1 MGHHPARIGRLADPT
16 PTPGGDVSAPD
27 RERAISALHALDP
40 GVDREQ
46 WVRIGMSA
54 KDAGVSLADFDTWSS
69 RATNYSGERDVA
81 QVWKSFNGDGVKAAT
96 LYGMAIDAG
105 WKDPAKQRHNG
116 HSKRQAITLTASPI
130 RPQKTPHKAVKSVS
144 ELWAHFA
151 PATDEHA
158 YIIAKRGRADG
169 LRVVPAADG
178 LSIAG
183 QSVAGWLV
191 VPALSL
197 DGELRS
203 MQFIPP
209 PGIGKK
215 LNMPGASFDDGLFVV
230 GNLAESARAFILE
243 GIGQTWACW
252 QATGCAA
259 VVTFGSGRMS
269 AVAEILRRRFP
280 ALPLVL
286 VADRGKE
293 VQCSEIARAIGGAWA
308 EMPTSKP
315 SNFDCND
322 YAAEYGADEL
332 AELLDKPKA
341 PARRYLM
348 LSAFDLLNAPPLRWL
363 VRGVMP
369 MHGLACMYGASGS
382 GKSFLALDLCAAV
395 ADGAEWFCCHVT
407 AAPVVYIALEGE
419 HGFRQRVDAWQVHH
433 GRDLPAGL
441 RFVMQ
446 PFDLRNADDLR
457 ELADSVT
464 ASGAAGG
471 LLVLDTLSRASGAAD
486 ENSSKD
492 MGEIVSAAAALQ
504 SKLGGTVLLIH
515 HTGKDA
521 TKGLRGHSSLFAALD
536 SAIEVARTDDR
547 RAWRIAKSK
556 DDSDS
561 AAHSFRLAVVEIGAD
576 EHGDALTSCIV
587 ELDEDAGEAVR
598 SVRLPR
604 GGNQKA
610 VFDVAAELLRDGKH
624 MGEGGAPATRPCV
637 RLDDL
642 IAGCRGRL
650 AVENDRVPERV
661 RLAVT
666 GLVNGGCVKLKDG
679 WIWMP

>member
-1 MGHHPARIGRLADPT
+1 MKTA
-16 PTPGGDVSAPD
+16 APD
-27 RERAISALHALDP
+27 ISRVLSALQFLDP
-40 GVDREQ
+40 GMPIDQ
-46 WVRIGMSA
+46 WHAAGRAAIAGGASLDDI
-54 KDAGVSLADFDTWSS
+54 DAWSS
-69 RATNYSGERDVA
+69 AGANYKSRRDIEMQFSRVTP
-81 QVWKSFNGDGVKAAT
+81 DGGTTEAT
-96 LYGMAIDAG
+96 LFKMALDAG
-105 WKDPAKQRHNG
+105 WKDPAKPRHNG
-116 HSKRQAITLTASPI
+116 HSKRQAGTLAASPI
-130 RPQKTPHKAVKSVS
+130 PQQKTPQKAGKSVPD
-144 ELWAHFA
+144 LWARFA
-151 PATDEHA
+151 PATDDHA

-230 GNLAESARAFILE
+230 GDLAESARAFIVE
-243 GIGQTWACW
+243 GIGQAWACW
-252 QATGCAA
+252 QATGSAA

-269 AVAEILRRRFP
+269 AVSEILRRRFP
-280 ALPLVL
+280 SQSLVL

-308 EMPTSKP
+308 EMPSSKP
-315 SNFDCND
+315 INFDCND

-348 LSAFDLLNAPPLRWL
+348 LTASDLLNAPPLRWL

-395 ADGAEWFCCHVT
+395 ADGAEWFGCHVT
-407 AAPVVYIALEGE
+407 AAPVAYAALEGE

-433 GRDLPAGL
+433 GRDLPAAL

-464 ASGAAGG
+464 ASGGAGG

-536 SAIEVARTDDR
+536 SAIEVTRTDDR

-576 EHGDALTSCIV
+576 EHGDVLTSCIV
-587 ELDEDAGEAVR
+587 ELDDAGVAVR

-610 VFDVAAELLRDGKH
+610 VYDVACELLREGRH
-624 MGEGGAPATRPCV
+624 MGEAGAPDTRPCV

-666 GLVNGGCVKLKDG
+666 GLVNGGCVMLKDG
-679 WIWMP
+679 WIWLP